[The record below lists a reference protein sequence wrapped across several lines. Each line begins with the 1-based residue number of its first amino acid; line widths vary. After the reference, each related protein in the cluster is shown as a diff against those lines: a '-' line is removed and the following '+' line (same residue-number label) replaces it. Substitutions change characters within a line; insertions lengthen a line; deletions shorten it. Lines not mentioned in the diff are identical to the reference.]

1 MQAMD
6 IEIAALEALYEKV
19 SGLSGRESGT
29 DAQRHGYRAAL
40 ARARVFVLDERAG
53 AMKQPA

>member
-1 MQAMD
+1 MD
-6 IEIAALEALYEKV
+6 IEIAALEALYEKI
-19 SGLSGRESGT
+19 SGLSGRETGT

>member
-1 MQAMD
+1 MD
-6 IEIAALEALYEKV
+6 IEIAALEALYERI
-19 SGLSGRESGT
+19 SALSDRESGT
-29 DAQRHGYRAAL
+29 DAYRLGYRAAL